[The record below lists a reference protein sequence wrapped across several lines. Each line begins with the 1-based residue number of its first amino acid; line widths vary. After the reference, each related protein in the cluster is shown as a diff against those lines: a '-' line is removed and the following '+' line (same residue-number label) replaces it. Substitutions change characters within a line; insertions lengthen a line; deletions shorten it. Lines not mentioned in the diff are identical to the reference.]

1 MLSELIGNFMKKG
14 EYLRHMRVFSSV
26 RFPRGYSCVAL
37 YQEVVPFSKAMGLVL
52 GSEIVIPEKVCMG
65 RGPLAWNKIY
75 PYGFYREQAAPAVP

>member
-1 MLSELIGNFMKKG
+1 MSLQNYIWYIRVELFSMLSELIGNFMKKG
-14 EYLRHMRVFSSV
+14 EYLRHTRVFSSV

-65 RGPLAWNKIY
+65 RDPLAL
-75 PYGFYREQAAPAVP
+75 E

>member
-65 RGPLAWNKIY
+65 RGPLVLEIY